1 MCVDWRGVVVVADV
15 VVVVVVVVADD
26 GDDGGSAVV
35 GVANDDVDDDD
46 VGGGGATMMTSS
58 CHIDEVHS
66 NLPSLDRGHSLDPS
80 IARYSDIHCCDSG
93 YWSCCSHR

>member
-1 MCVDWRGVVVVADV
+1 MCVDWRG
-15 VVVVVVVVADD
+15 VVVVVADD

-35 GVANDDVDDDD
+35 GVANDDDDD

-58 CHIDEVHS
+58 CHIDEAHS